1 VEQSPRSS
9 IRVFD
14 RTDPSVSA
22 ELGDAIDAFNMA
34 AVDLYDAR
42 DVFAQVRDG
51 DGALVA
57 GVDGWTWG
65 GTCWIE
71 HLWVRE
77 ADRRDGIGGRLL
89 GAVEREARSRGCGQI
104 GLRTHS
110 FQAPAFY
117 RRHGF
122 EVTGEMPGYPA
133 GHSYL
138 LMRKL
143 LATAPMNGLAAEPP
157 T

>member
-1 VEQSPRSS
+1 VEHSS
-9 IRVFD
+9 ETGIQVFD

-22 ELGDAIDAFNMA
+22 ELANAIDGFNMA
-34 AVDLYDAR
+34 AVELHDAR
-42 DVFAQVRDG
+42 DLFAQVRDG
-51 DGALVA
+51 GGALVA

-77 ADRRDGIGGRLL
+77 ADRRHGIGGRLL
-89 GAVEREARSRGCGQI
+89 AAVEREARSRGCGQI
-104 GLRTHS
+104 GLSTHS
-110 FQAPAFY
+110 FQGPAFY

-143 LATAPMNGLAAEPP
+143 LATAPAAGIEAKLP

>member
-1 VEQSPRSS
+1 
-9 IRVFD
+9 
-14 RTDPSVSA
+14 
-22 ELGDAIDAFNMA
+22 
-34 AVDLYDAR
+34 
-42 DVFAQVRDG
+42 VRDAT
-51 DGALVA
+51 GALVA

-77 ADRRDGIGGRLL
+77 
-89 GAVEREARSRGCGQI
+89 S
-104 GLRTHS
+104 
-110 FQAPAFY
+110 APFY

-122 EVTGEMPGYPA
+122 EVTGELPGYPA

-143 LATAPMNGLAAEPP
+143 LDP
-157 T
+157 

>member
-1 VEQSPRSS
+1 MGHSS
-9 IRVFD
+9 ERIRVLD
-14 RTDPSVSA
+14 RTDPSVAA
-22 ELGDAIDAFNMA
+22 ELARRIDAFNMA
-34 AVDLYDAR
+34 AVGLHDAR
-42 DVFAQVRDG
+42 DLFAAVQDER
-51 DGALVA
+51 GALVG

-77 ADRRDGIGGRLL
+77 DDRRNGVGGRLL
-89 GAVEREARSRGCGQI
+89 DVVEAEARRRGCGQI
-104 GLRTHS
+104 GLSTHS
-110 FQAPAFY
+110 FRAPAFY

-122 EVTGEMPGYPA
+122 EVTGEMPGYPD

-143 LATAPMNGLAAEPP
+143 LD
-157 T
+157 